1 MAHPRCSWDRC
12 LVPFSHD
19 HLQSQLETVVSLV
32 FSGPPAGCCVNSGRV
47 MGRGFTGV
55 RNVFWSHCDSSQGH
69 LCYIVGFFSMTWG
82 PYTCL
87 CSPGV
92 CPGSP
97 CGRRPP
103 TRSDSTGKA
112 CLTHPPFR
120 VAFLITCARGNGVS
134 FEIKDSRVGHFHGV

>member
-32 FSGPPAGCCVNSGRV
+32 FSGPPAGCCVNSDRV

-82 PYTCL
+82 PYTFVL
-87 CSPGV
+87 P
-92 CPGSP
+92 
-97 CGRRPP
+97 R
-103 TRSDSTGKA
+103 
-112 CLTHPPFR
+112 
-120 VAFLITCARGNGVS
+120 GVS
-134 FEIKDSRVGHFHGV
+134 WKPLWAKTPNSLRFHREGMSDTSSI